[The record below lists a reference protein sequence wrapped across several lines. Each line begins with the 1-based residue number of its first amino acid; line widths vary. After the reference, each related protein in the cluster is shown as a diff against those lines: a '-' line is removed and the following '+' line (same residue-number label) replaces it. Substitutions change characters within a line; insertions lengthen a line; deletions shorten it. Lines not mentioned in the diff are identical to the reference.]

1 MWLGIDLGGTNLRV
15 GVVDGKSVVEGV
27 TVPSIPKD
35 CSLDSSIDYLVEV
48 IRPLCS
54 SEITGIGIG
63 VPSVVD
69 ANKGIVYDVTNIPQW
84 TEVPL
89 KAILTKHFS
98 SQQICVNNDSNCFA
112 LGEHRFGKGRGVSN
126 LVGITLGTGVG
137 SGIIVDGKLYGGVN
151 TGAGEI
157 GCISY
162 LGKTLEEYCASKFFT
177 DGLGISAKEAADAA
191 FAGDPRMKDAWNEFG
206 CHMAQLLS
214 IAVYA
219 YDPEMV
225 VFGGGLTKAEPLF
238 RESMKEALKDFA
250 FQKSLRKLKIEYST
264 LKEVAILGAASLVM
278 D

>member
-15 GVVDGKSVVEGV
+15 GVVDGRSVVESV

-69 ANKGIVYDVTNIPQW
+69 AKKGIVYDVTNIPQW
-84 TEVPL
+84 VEVPL
-89 KAILTKHFS
+89 KAILEKHFS
-98 SQQICVNNDSNCFA
+98 SQEIRVNNDSNCFA
-112 LGEHRFGKGRGVSN
+112 LGEYKFGKGRGVSS

-137 SGIIVDGKLYGGVN
+137 SGVVLDGKLYGGAN

-157 GCISY
+157 GCIPY
-162 LGKTLEEYCASKFFT
+162 MGKTLEEYCASKFFT
-177 DGLGISAKEAADAA
+177 DGLGLTAKEAADAA
-191 FAGDPRMKDAWNEFG
+191 IAGDVGMSDAWKEFG
-206 CHMAQLLS
+206 RHMAYLLS
-214 IAVYA
+214 VAVYA

-238 RESMKEALKDFA
+238 RDSMKEAMKEFA
-250 FQKSLRKLKIEYST
+250 FQKSLENLKIEYST
-264 LKEVAILGAASLVM
+264 LKDVAVLGAASLVM